1 MNSQQTKF
9 SLKYKI
15 FAVIFFIQLT
25 VISIFIYAFVKSFK
39 AEKLTA
45 AYESN
50 ANTLS
55 LIKQRLES
63 KIILLIEKVRSS
75 TDLIEKNQLNASGL
89 IETLQ
94 QDKDKAVAAVYHF
107 EDKSDSPGQL
117 LKVQQLNKSGFP
129 EMTVYLTQIYKATE
143 SQFPYFW
150 NFDYQ
155 GKSYT
160 GLGFSL
166 NYNLAINEKQMSKK
180 HVFFFFFNKAELFTF
195 KNSGGVADVVIY
207 DKIGKILFS
216 ESDIDPDELRRFAK
230 KSIFQS
236 AVQNKNILQ
245 VSEQAMGKLKF
256 LVSVQA
262 QPLGDLVVA
271 TMISTE
277 AAFQGV
283 SKVYIDA
290 IYLTVFSVL
299 FSYFLASFLSSTIT
313 SPLRK
318 LATQMQNISKGDLD
332 VVVDIKTQDEIG
344 VLASN
349 FKQMTLD
356 LKVSKQDLQNLNRD
370 LEQKVAERTAQL
382 EELTIKDPLTGAFNR
397 RYYDQRVTEE
407 IARSNRT
414 GNPVGLLYLDI
425 DHFKKYNDQNGH
437 PEGDQLL
444 INFVKTLKSVI
455 RTSDYLC
462 RLGGEEFCVITVD
475 TPLQGV
481 EIFAEKVRSHIY
493 ATDFKY
499 GEKQPL
505 GRLSA
510 SIGVSMYPQ
519 FSSDPATLMK
529 SADEALY
536 RAKQGGRNCWMLA
549 EKPMSA
555 AVNDIL
561 NDITKKKV
569 S

>member
-1 MNSQQTKF
+1 MKTKI

-39 AEKLTA
+39 EAKLTS
-45 AYESN
+45 AYEAN
-50 ANTLS
+50 ANALS
-55 LIKQRLES
+55 QIKSSVDS
-63 KIILLIEKVRSS
+63 KIALLMEKIRST
-75 TDLIEKNQLNASGL
+75 TDLLEKNQLNSSGVL
-89 IETLQ
+89 ESLSQ
-94 QDKDKAVAAVYHF
+94 HNDKAVAGIYHY
-107 EDKSDSPGQL
+107 EVRSESPDLLQKIQHTDK
-117 LKVQQLNKSGFP
+117 
-129 EMTVYLTQIYKATE
+129 A
-143 SQFPYFW
+143 QFPDMTAYLSQLYKSSQAQFPFFW
-150 NFDYQ
+150 NFDWK
-155 GKSYT
+155 GKAYT

-166 NYNLAINEKQMSKK
+166 NYNLVINEQQSSKK
-180 HVFFFFFNKAELFTF
+180 HVFFFFFNKSELFSLRSA
-195 KNSGGVADVVIY
+195 NSI
-207 DKIGKILFS
+207 
-216 ESDIDPDELRRFAK
+216 SDIIVYNKLGQVLFAEGSMSAEGLSQFS
-230 KSIFQS
+230 KSSVFTT

-245 VSEQAMGKLKF
+245 VSEQKINGQKF

-262 QPLGDLVVA
+262 QPLGELVIA

-283 SKVYIDA
+283 SQVYFDA
-290 IYLTVFSVL
+290 AYLSVFSVL
-299 FSYFLASFLSSTIT
+299 FSYLLATVLSSTIT
-313 SPLRK
+313 SPLMLLTK
-318 LATQMQNISKGDLD
+318 QMQNISKGQLD
-332 VVVDIKTQDEIG
+332 VEVEIKSHDEIG

-356 LKVSKQDLQNLNRD
+356 LKASKADLQDLNRD
-370 LEQKVAERTAQL
+370 LEQKVADRTKEL

-407 IARSNRT
+407 IARSKRT

-444 INFVKTLKSVI
+444 INFVKVLKSAI
-455 RTSDYLC
+455 RNSDYLC

-475 TPLQGV
+475 TPSEGV
-481 EIFAEKVRSHIY
+481 QLFAEKVRLAIY
-493 ATDFKY
+493 ETDFKY
-499 GEKQPL
+499 GERQPM

-510 SIGVSMYPQ
+510 SIGVSLYPQ
-519 FSSDPATLMK
+519 FCSDPATLMK

-536 RAKQGGRNCWMLA
+536 KAKQGGRNQWVLA
-549 EKPMSA
+549 EKPMSS
-555 AVNDIL
+555 AVDEIIVDIH
-561 NDITKKKV
+561 NGKKV